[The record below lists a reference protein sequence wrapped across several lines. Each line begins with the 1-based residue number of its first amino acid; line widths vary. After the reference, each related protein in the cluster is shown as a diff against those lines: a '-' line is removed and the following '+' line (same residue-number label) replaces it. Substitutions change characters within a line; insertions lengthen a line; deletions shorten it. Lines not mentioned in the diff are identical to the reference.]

1 MDRGIRRVVRL
12 AYYHRMRIRS
22 FVAMRKMAVQL
33 ASFLADTRLSVAGLL
48 CLLLK
53 YFRKPIPPRV

>member
-1 MDRGIRRVVRL
+1 MRL